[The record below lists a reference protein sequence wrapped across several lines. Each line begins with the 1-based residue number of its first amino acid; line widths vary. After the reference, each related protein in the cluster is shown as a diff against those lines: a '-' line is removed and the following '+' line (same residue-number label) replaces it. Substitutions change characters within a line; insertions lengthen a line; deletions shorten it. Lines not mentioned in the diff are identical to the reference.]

1 MRTLPAAPAAGVAA
15 VKVIPITTTSVRI
28 VWHPLSEEAWNGD
41 GQTGGYRIDYRQVT
55 DFPTPVLLQG
65 KQAIQLDCWHFCT
78 CYLSQFYC
86 VSGGGQKEEIH
97 DAKASQVILNDLV
110 RDRNYEIIVTPFNS
124 QGSGPSSAPTT
135 VYVGE
140 AVPTGEPREV
150 TAVATSPT
158 EVRLTWVAPLA
169 SQQNGDLLGY
179 KIFYLATSQPIDK
192 EEMEVVPASH
202 VAHSLPFMDMYT
214 EYRFQI
220 VAFNPAGDGPRSVP
234 VTVRT
239 LQGIPGPPG
248 PLTFSDITMNSLKVS
263 WEEPKSP
270 NGEITGY
277 VVTYET
283 AQQDETFSKQVKQKV
298 TTTWLI
304 VSNLE
309 EEVTYYFS
317 VRASTF
323 DLGPPSTGNVTTG
336 PQEGS
341 PGRPKDLLITRTTSA
356 VTLQWDNGPSGKGPI
371 LGYYIESRKKGKKIG

>member
-1 MRTLPAAPAAGVAA
+1 MDIKLTIL
-15 VKVIPITTTSVRI
+15 
-28 VWHPLSEEAWNGD
+28 
-41 GQTGGYRIDYRQVT
+41 
-55 DFPTPVLLQG
+55 
-65 KQAIQLDCWHFCT
+65 
-78 CYLSQFYC
+78 CYL
-86 VSGGGQKEEIH
+86 
-97 DAKASQVILNDLV
+97 
-110 RDRNYEIIVTPFNS
+110 
-124 QGSGPSSAPTT
+124 
-135 VYVGE
+135 
-140 AVPTGEPREV
+140 GEPREV
-150 TAVATSPT
+150 AAVATSPT

-202 VAHSLPFMDMYT
+202 VAHSLPFMDMFT
-214 EYRFQI
+214 EYRIQI

-239 LQGIPGPPG
+239 LQGIPGSPG
-248 PLTFSDITMNSLKVS
+248 PLKYVLLLETFIQVLFYFGALPVVNVIDLFDRFSDITMNSLKVS
-263 WEEPKSP
+263 WDEPKQP

-298 TTTWLI
+298 TTTWL
-304 VSNLE
+304 VVANLE

-323 DLGPPSTGNVTTG
+323 DLGPPATGNVTTG

-341 PGRPKDLLITRTTSA
+341 PGRPKDLLIARTTSA
-356 VTLQWDNGPSGKGPI
+356 VNLQWENGPTGKGPI
-371 LGYYIESRKKGKKIG
+371 LGYYIESRKKGTSFIL